1 MFSICSLES
10 GGSQGFEERR
20 KVPEFERSHVYDRTD
35 AGTCL
40 VLDIDSLHVD
50 GVVLAEGVDVEDVYI
65 VDVVEIALYLADVAE
80 VVHNVEVLAAV
91 AHDVA
96 IVDVGE
102 AVRAEVDLVA
112 EIARDVDSSALDVE
126 DSVETG
132 TFADSFAF
140 VEDDVAQGPV
150 VVAEVLGVPA
160 SVVDSPSVAVVRA
173 VAIVDA
179 AQAVEKAFVDVAA
192 VLDVDALPAD
202 AEQIVVVAETVVQ
215 TVDVA

>member
-126 DSVETG
+126 DSVEIG
-132 TFADSFAF
+132 SFA
-140 VEDDVAQGPV
+140 DDVAQGPV
-150 VVAEVLGVPA
+150 VVAEVHGVPA